1 MLRWRLLIG
10 IPLVAVLM
18 TLCWLDTK
26 CVVPG
31 LLLTPFFLVCV
42 FFLCKEILALLN
54 AGGVYPRRSTI
65 FVGIFGTILI
75 CWCSCLNEL
84 ALKELAARFAYSG
97 SGASSVVVDASPERE
112 GAARAA
118 FDQSSET
125 STTHEWRVSTNA
137 SLHILLAIAAGVF
150 IAFVGEMLRFRSP
163 GGHLINLSGAV
174 FAIIYIGALGSF
186 IIMLRT
192 AFGLMALL
200 SMILVAK
207 MCDVGAYTV
216 GRLVGRHKMAPSLSP
231 GKTIEGII
239 GGMVFA
245 VATSALC
252 VKYLFPLESGSSS
265 STTLLGISIYGITVG
280 AAGALGDLAESLI
293 KRDVSRKD
301 SGRNVPGFGGFLDI
315 FDSLLLAAPVAFTL
329 WAYGIIK
336 L

>member
-10 IPLVAVLM
+10 IPLVAFLL
-18 TLCWLDTK
+18 TLCWLDMK
-26 CVVPG
+26 CSAPG
-31 LLLTPFFLVCV
+31 MLLTPFFLVCV

-65 FVGIFGTILI
+65 FVGIFGAILL
-75 CWCSCLNEL
+75 CWGSCLNGTTLSEL
-84 ALKELAARFAYSG
+84 TSGLQRTNAAAT
-97 SGASSVVVDASPERE
+97 ASVESDAPSD
-112 GAARAA
+112 AASESAE
-118 FDQSSET
+118 SSTLSE
-125 STTHEWRVSTNA
+125 THEWRIAALA

-150 IAFVGEMLRFRSP
+150 IAFIGEMLRFRSP

-200 SMILVAK
+200 SMIFVAK

-216 GRLVGRHKMAPSLSP
+216 GRIFGRHKMAPSLSP

-239 GGMVFA
+239 GGMIFA
-245 VATSALC
+245 IATAALS
-252 VKYLFPLESGSSS
+252 VKFLFPLESGAA
-265 STTLLGISIYGITVG
+265 STTSALGIVIYGIAVG

-315 FDSLLLAAPVAFTL
+315 FDSLLLAAPVAFAL
-329 WAYGIIK
+329 WAYGIIR